1 LKEVIKM
8 DGHGSN
14 NASIIV
20 FSGDLDKVLA
30 AFVIATGAASMGI
43 EVTMFFT
50 FWGLSAI
57 RKANG
62 KAKGKGL
69 IDKLFGMMIP
79 KGSVKLK
86 LSQMHMSGMGTSMM
100 RGVMQKKNVPSIEDM
115 IKDASD
121 LGIRIVACSM
131 AMDVMGLK
139 REELL
144 DEVDD
149 VTGVASFIAEA
160 EKAHVTLF
168 V

>member
-1 LKEVIKM
+1 M
-8 DGHGSN
+8 DEHVSN

-30 AFVIATGAASMGI
+30 AFVIATGAASMGMD
-43 EVTMFFT
+43 VTMFFT

-57 RKANG
+57 RKPDG
-62 KAKGKGL
+62 KSKGKGL
-69 IDKLFGMMIP
+69 MDRLFGMMIP
-79 KGSVKLK
+79 KGPAKLK
-86 LSQMHMSGMGTSMM
+86 LSQMHMCGMGTSMM
-100 RGVMQKKNVPSIEDM
+100 RSVMRKKNVPSIEDM

-144 DEVDD
+144 DEVDE

-160 EKAHVTLF
+160 EKAHITLF